1 MLGGLPLWVCAEPV
15 DFRLG
20 IDGLALRVQGSLGP
34 AKALSC
40 AHVFFN
46 RGRDKVKILRYDR
59 NGWWLLYKR
68 LERGRFSTV
77 AGGELSEVDLRL
89 VLEGVDL
96 SVRRLRAVVA
106 TRVA

>member
-1 MLGGLPLWVCAEPV
+1 MSINQIQFQKGLSLA
-15 DFRLG
+15 
-20 IDGLALRVQGSLGP
+20 GLALRVQGSLGP

-68 LERGRFSTV
+68 LERGRFALV
-77 AGGELSEVDLRL
+77 AGGELSETDPRL

-96 SVRRLRAVVA
+96 SVRKLGAVVT